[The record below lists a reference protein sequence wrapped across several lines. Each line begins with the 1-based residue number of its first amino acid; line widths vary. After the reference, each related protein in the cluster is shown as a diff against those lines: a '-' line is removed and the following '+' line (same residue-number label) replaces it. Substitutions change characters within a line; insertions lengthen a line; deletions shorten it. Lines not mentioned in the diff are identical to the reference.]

1 MKTNIATLLQQPT
14 PSSSFRLY
22 LQAELA
28 RRCAANPQYSLRSF
42 ALQLGINH
50 STLSQLLRGKRPLTA
65 RTIEKL
71 GQRLGLG
78 QTEIESFVAGASL
91 AASGAT
97 AASSEIRQLT
107 FDTVALLS
115 DLSHRS
121 ILELTRLDEFVA
133 DTRWI
138 ARVLNLSVD
147 EVNVALQRL
156 LRLEL
161 LEMTDHE
168 RWLDKSGVAETDQ
181 DAFARLVIQRLSEQV
196 RKLSIATTHDPAGDQ
211 TTSATTRLTIKSTR
225 LPLITEMIE
234 RLQQQ
239 SSESSDDDEYQLE
252 INLHPINHH
261 NQTKE

>member
-1 MKTNIATLLQQPT
+1 MKTNITTLLQQPT

-28 RRCAANPQYSLRSF
+28 RRCAANQQYSLRSF

-78 QTEIESFVAGASL
+78 RTEIESFVAGASL
-91 AASGAT
+91 AGSGAT

-156 LRLEL
+156 LRLDL
-161 LEMTDHE
+161 LEMTDHK
-168 RWLDKSGVAETDQ
+168 RWLDKSGVTEADQ
-181 DAFARLVIQRLSEQV
+181 DEFARLVIQRLSEQV
-196 RKLSIATTHDPAGDQ
+196 RKLSITHGAGDDQ
-211 TTSATTRLTIKSTR
+211 TVASTTRITIKSTD
-225 LPLITEMIE
+225 LPLVTEMIE
-234 RLQQQ
+234 RLQRQ
-239 SSESSDDDEYQLE
+239 SSESLDDDEYQLE
-252 INLHPINHH
+252 INLHPINHY

>member
-1 MKTNIATLLQQPT
+1 MKTNIATLLQQPA

-42 ALQLGINH
+42 ALQLEINH

-65 RTIEKL
+65 RAIEKL

-97 AASSEIRQLT
+97 TASSEIRQLT

-156 LRLEL
+156 LRLGL
-161 LEMTDHE
+161 LEMTGHE
-168 RWLDKSGVAETDQ
+168 RWLDKSCVAETDQ
-181 DAFARLVIQRLSEQV
+181 DEFARLVIRRLSEQV
-196 RKLSIATTHDPAGDQ
+196 RKLSIATTHDAADDQ
-211 TTSATTRLTIKSTR
+211 AAPHTTRITIKSTH
-225 LPLITEMIE
+225 LSLVTEMIE
-234 RLQQQ
+234 RLQRQ
-239 SSESSDDDEYQLE
+239 SSESLDGDEYHLE
-252 INLHPINHH
+252 INLHSINHH